1 MKELPRGTW
10 KLFHWKWYFFSYG
23 SECLIQSWCQGKRSY
38 LTDFVLPRKLSNN
51 CIVLNGRGIWSRTVA
66 SEASPTTV
74 WLQWFSILRALPSES
89 NTTMREKLG
98 YRRLQNWLP
107 PSREKPPGVGTADFK
122 SVMRGAFRS
131 LSGRCSCWGVP
142 STGTRPCGE
151 NFKS

>member
-1 MKELPRGTW
+1 MQYPIWVTCANREIVYGRVNHQGQISQWPLKSWKEHLRE
-10 KLFHWKWYFFSYG
+10 G
-23 SECLIQSWCQGKRSY
+23 SRNCS
-38 LTDFVLPRKLSNN
+38 TAAAA
-51 CIVLNGRGIWSRTVA
+51 CIVLNGRGIRSRTVA

-98 YRRLQNWLP
+98 SRRLQNWLP
-107 PSREKPPGVGTADFK
+107 PSREKSPGVGTADFK